1 MTAPPRPDLRLQRAG
16 LIVTATGILSASV
29 ASHVLDERSDLTLA
43 VGVLLY
49 LALVALAATG
59 QAFRRADLVSFA
71 AFAVTYAGV
80 HHLGSG
86 ISPPALLYV
95 AAAALATAATPAG
108 LRPLAVGVFALWTP
122 AIRFFGPHPFAA
134 SFPLPVAVA
143 AIAALLAAVALLIAR
158 DHAAPEERLRRIG
171 LGLLSVAGIALVAE
185 RHALVATPGI
195 VAPDDLLVIAAVGV
209 LPLLAVV
216 RWRAPLRDALATG
229 FALAIYALV
238 GVTLII
244 GQGYQVDTVTA
255 QPRAT
260 ELFLQREN
268 PYRTLDVI
276 ASLREFGLDPAL
288 GTHLA
293 DGTQVH
299 TLSYPAL
306 SFLVPAP
313 FLALG
318 LTDIRLVYLG
328 EILLLVLIL
337 LRPIRAA
344 WRPLAAAV
352 VVGNLVVMRQNVL
365 AGVDPTYA
373 LLLALGFLSIRRR
386 TLSPILIGLAAASRQ
401 PAWFFIPFYLL
412 AVWRQNGRAE
422 ALRRAAILS
431 VAAVVPNL
439 PFFLDA
445 PGAFLAG
452 VSLPMLGALEPYGV
466 GLVRFALDSVLPLW
480 PRAAYGLLSAAVL
493 AGLLALLWRRWRALP
508 NGAVVF
514 PSLVL
519 WFSWRSALNY
529 FGFAAVFALVGDE
542 TMRGEAD
549 PAPPA

>member
-1 MTAPPRPDLRLQRAG
+1 
-16 LIVTATGILSASV
+16 
-29 ASHVLDERSDLTLA
+29 
-43 VGVLLY
+43 
-49 LALVALAATG
+49 
-59 QAFRRADLVSFA
+59 
-71 AFAVTYAGV
+71 
-80 HHLGSG
+80 
-86 ISPPALLYV
+86 
-95 AAAALATAATPAG
+95 
-108 LRPLAVGVFALWTP
+108 
-122 AIRFFGPHPFAA
+122 
-134 SFPLPVAVA
+134 
-143 AIAALLAAVALLIAR
+143 
-158 DHAAPEERLRRIG
+158 
-171 LGLLSVAGIALVAE
+171 
-185 RHALVATPGI
+185 
-195 VAPDDLLVIAAVGV
+195 
-209 LPLLAVV
+209 V

-255 QPRAT
+255 QHRAT
-260 ELFLQREN
+260 ELFLQGEN

-293 DGTQVH
+293 DVH
-299 TLSYPAL
+299 PGSYPEL
-306 SFLVPAP
+306 S
-313 FLALG
+313 G
-318 LTDIRLVYLG
+318 
-328 EILLLVLIL
+328 
-337 LRPIRAA
+337 
-344 WRPLAAAV
+344 AV
-352 VVGNLVVMRQNVL
+352 VPR
-365 AGVDPTYA
+365 AGPVPGTRPDRHPPCVPWRESCCWCLSSSGRSGRPGGHSPRRWWSETSSSCGRTSLPGSTPTYA